1 MRIGINPK
9 KFDITS
15 ENNTKLVS
23 KKLSEHL
30 KIGDIVCL
38 FGNLGVGKTT
48 FIKYLINFFQK
59 KNKGGTIE
67 VPSPTFNILN
77 EYKVKEFKIL
87 HFDLYRLK
95 DKDEINNL
103 GMFENKNDSLI
114 LIEWPE
120 IIVNEISNFIKLDF
134 QYSNNFKKRTLSISL
149 NKNKNLKK

>member
-15 ENNTKLVS
+15 ENNTRAVS
-23 KKLSEHL
+23 EKLSEGL

-38 FGNLGVGKTT
+38 FGNIGVGKTT
-48 FIKYLINFFQK
+48 FIKYLINSFQK
-59 KNKGGTIE
+59 KNKGSTIE

-77 EYKVKEFKIL
+77 EYNIKEFKIL
-87 HFDLYRLK
+87 HFDLYRLR

-103 GMFENKNDSLI
+103 GIFEDRNDSLI

-120 IIVNEISNFIKLDF
+120 IIINEISNFIKLDF
-134 QYSNNFKKRTLSISL
+134 KYSNNFKKRSVSI
-149 NKNKNLKK
+149 NLKK

>member
-15 ENNTKLVS
+15 ENNTKVLS
-23 KKLSEHL
+23 EKLSENL
-30 KIGDIVCL
+30 KIGDVVCL

-48 FIKYLINFFQK
+48 FIKYLINFLQK
-59 KNKGGTIE
+59 KNKVSPIE

-87 HFDLYRLK
+87 HFDLYRLR

-149 NKNKNLKK
+149 NKNKF

>member
-15 ENNTKLVS
+15 ENNTRAVS
-23 KKLSEHL
+23 EKLSEGL

-38 FGNLGVGKTT
+38 FGNIGVGKTT
-48 FIKYLINFFQK
+48 FIKYLINSFQK
-59 KNKGGTIE
+59 KNKGSTIE

-77 EYKVKEFKIL
+77 EYNIKEFKIL
-87 HFDLYRLK
+87 HFDLYRLR

-103 GMFENKNDSLI
+103 GIFEDRNNSLI

-120 IIVNEISNFIKLDF
+120 LIINEISNFIKLDF
-134 QYSNNFKKRTLSISL
+134 KYSNNFKKRSLSI
-149 NKNKNLKK
+149 NLKK

>member
-15 ENNTKLVS
+15 ENNTRAVS
-23 KKLSEHL
+23 EKLSEGL

-38 FGNLGVGKTT
+38 FGNIGVGKTT
-48 FIKYLINFFQK
+48 FIKYLINSFQK
-59 KNKGGTIE
+59 KNKGSAIE

-77 EYKVKEFKIL
+77 EYNIKEFKIL
-87 HFDLYRLK
+87 HFDLYRLR

-103 GMFENKNDSLI
+103 GIFEDRNDSLI

-120 IIVNEISNFIKLDF
+120 LIINEISNFIKLDF
-134 QYSNNFKKRTLSISL
+134 KYSNNFKKRSVSI
-149 NKNKNLKK
+149 NFKK

>member
-15 ENNTKLVS
+15 ENNTKVLS
-23 KKLSEHL
+23 EKLSENL
-30 KIGDIVCL
+30 KIGDVVCL

-48 FIKYLINFFQK
+48 FIKYLINFLQK
-59 KNKGGTIE
+59 KNKVSTIE

-87 HFDLYRLK
+87 HFDLYRLR

-134 QYSNNFKKRTLSISL
+134 EYSDNFKKRTLSISL
-149 NKNKNLKK
+149 NKNKF

>member
-15 ENNTKLVS
+15 ENNTRAVS
-23 KKLSEHL
+23 EKLSEGL

-38 FGNLGVGKTT
+38 FGNIGVGKTT
-48 FIKYLINFFQK
+48 FIKYLINSFQK
-59 KNKGGTIE
+59 KNKGSTIE

-87 HFDLYRLK
+87 HFDLYRLR
-95 DKDEINNL
+95 DKSEINNL
-103 GMFENKNDSLI
+103 GIFEDRNNSLI

-120 IIVNEISNFIKLDF
+120 IIINEISNFIKLDF
-134 QYSNNFKKRTLSISL
+134 KYSNNYKKRSLSI
-149 NKNKNLKK
+149 NLKK

>member
-15 ENNTKLVS
+15 ENNTKVLS
-23 KKLSEHL
+23 EKLSENL
-30 KIGDIVCL
+30 KIGDVVCL

-48 FIKYLINFFQK
+48 FIKYLINFLQK
-59 KNKGGTIE
+59 KNKVSTIE

-87 HFDLYRLK
+87 HFDLYRLR

>member
-38 FGNLGVGKTT
+38 FGNIGVGKTT
-48 FIKYLINFFQK
+48 FIKYLINSFQK
-59 KNKGGTIE
+59 KNKRSTIE

-77 EYKVKEFKIL
+77 EYNFKEFKIL
-87 HFDLYRLK
+87 HFDLYRLR
-95 DKDEINNL
+95 DKSEINNL
-103 GMFENKNDSLI
+103 GIFEDRNNSLI

-120 IIVNEISNFIKLDF
+120 LIINEISNFIKLDF
-134 QYSNNFKKRTLSISL
+134 KYSNNFKKRSLSI
-149 NKNKNLKK
+149 NLKK